1 MTVLL
6 LEPAAAEFTAAV
18 ERYNAESDGLGYEF
32 AVEIQATL
40 ERISRFPDAVLE
52 MEGDRHRQGVLRKR
66 SSARYT

>member
-6 LEPAAAEFTAAV
+6 LEPAGAEFTAAA

-40 ERISRFPDAVLE
+40 ERISR
-52 MEGDRHRQGVLRKR
+52 Q
-66 SSARYT
+66 